1 MIPSKDAKTKKY
13 ILSGL
18 LVAFLTGFFSI
29 QAAAATTFTLTTDTY
44 TYTDDGYYNLTIR
57 TPNYAGFMANEPDQ
71 VLELENTH
79 LFKNVDFEII
89 GGPDPSGAATRYI
102 NGYFNLRVKI
112 YFDFLSAV
120 NFTNLFNFDYKYTA
134 PVLTGAFFASGRPQI
149 YYNSN
154 GFYLQVQLY
163 GFFDNFIFHD
173 NEQFSFGSYSFDF
186 MTEGAT
192 NKCNIYADVSSM
204 TNKAFTVTN
213 HASSSGSVEIISLG
227 VQDAINNASDI
238 NTIISLLSAA
248 NTYNAQIVSN
258 LENIANNSVLVN
270 SNLTAIIGAIN
281 EIGSQTNQSLSTVIN
296 QLDSISQNTENI
308 VNQMP
313 DFDLAS
319 VSSDLQ
325 SLYSQVTFRIPY
337 FPSQSD
343 QTTLWSW
350 LNLPIPFYFLGFTLI
365 FALMGYIVYGK
376 NK

>member
-1 MIPSKDAKTKKY
+1 MPSKDAKTKKY

-18 LVAFLTGFFSI
+18 LVAFLTGLFSI

-57 TPNYAGFMANEPDQ
+57 TPRYNDLRAAEDPLGTNQ
-71 VLELENTH
+71 INT
-79 LFKNVDFEII
+79 FNGIDFEII
-89 GGPDPSGAATRYI
+89 GGPDPSGAAVRYI

-112 YFDFLSAV
+112 YFDFEYATDFSDIYS
-120 NFTNLFNFDYKYTA
+120 FNYEYTA
-134 PVLTGAFFASGRPQI
+134 PVLEHAFFASGRPQI
-149 YYNSN
+149 YTNST
-154 GFYLQVQLY
+154 GFYLQIQLY

-173 NEQFSFGSYSFDF
+173 NEQFSFGKYTFDF
-186 MTEGAT
+186 TVAGPNPAYM
-192 NKCNIYADVSSM
+192 CDVYADVSSM
-204 TNKAFTVTN
+204 TNKSFTVTN

-248 NTYNAQIVSN
+248 NGYDVNILQYLQTIGIGINGVNNN
-258 LENIANNSVLVN
+258 LAAVI
-270 SNLTAIIGAIN
+270 TAIN
-281 EIGSQTNQSLSTVIN
+281 EIGEQTNQSLQQVVQ
-296 QLDSISQNTENI
+296 QLDTISSNTENI
-308 VNQMP
+308 MSQMP

-319 VSSDLQ
+319 VSSDIQ
-325 SLYSQVTFRIPY
+325 ALYAQVSSRIPY
-337 FPSQSD
+337 FPTQAD
-343 QTTLWSW
+343 QTALWSW